1 MYMQQPLSPSL
12 TASALAGHP
21 LVRVEHLSRV
31 ISTRSQKTVILSDVT
46 FSVPERSLFAINGP
60 SGSGKSTLLNML
72 TGVDRPTSG
81 RVIFGNEELGGRSEN
96 ALARWRGQHV
106 GVIFQFFQ
114 LVPTLT
120 AVENVLLALE
130 LGKGGGLPKRD
141 WRKRAQECLET
152 VGLSAFARR
161 LPSELSGGQQQRV
174 AIARALANNPP
185 VLIADE
191 PTGNLD
197 SRMAHEVF
205 ATLAGLTQQG
215 KTVIYVTH
223 DRELAARAQARIGL
237 LDGCIVEQQGA
248 NALLVSSMEVGR

>member
-1 MYMQQPLSPSL
+1 MRSL
-12 TASALAGHP
+12 TSSVDTCEAA
-21 LVRVEHLSRV
+21 RV
-31 ISTRSQKTVILSDVT
+31 IRCPIADLHSLPHT
-46 FSVPERSLFAINGP
+46 FSFIIPHRKGFGI
-60 SGSGKSTLLNML
+60 NML

-161 LPSELSGGQQQRV
+161 
-174 AIARALANNPP
+174 
-185 VLIADE
+185 
-191 PTGNLD
+191 
-197 SRMAHEVF
+197 
-205 ATLAGLTQQG
+205 
-215 KTVIYVTH
+215 
-223 DRELAARAQARIGL
+223 
-237 LDGCIVEQQGA
+237 C
-248 NALLVSSMEVGR
+248 